1 LIRSVSWHAFAKGS
15 SNTLYY
21 SQDKSCDYVLRINAD
36 VEDAFGVDRYREQG
50 VLKLIAGQP
59 WAVNVLDNNID
70 AGFCLMQ
77 KYKELTDHYDEAR
90 LAQQMVTFLNK
101 LHQLSFMVPSKL
113 QKQLAFDYDQLLG
126 NYLHVFK
133 QTQVNKEAF
142 LLISALREGFKQLPK
157 IEQTLVHQ
165 DLHRKNVCLKSNGN
179 TEQSIVI
186 IDWEYGG
193 WASPW
198 LDISALQQCFSVNEQ
213 NLQKL
218 TVLAGLSTQQLVIGC
233 EIAKLINEALA
244 CLWYY
249 YRAIRVSFA
258 DNKTGI
264 NDNIEL
270 AELTSQI
277 QSLLEQFSVLFIRR
291 KEVLK

>member
-1 LIRSVSWHAFAKGS
+1 
-15 SNTLYY
+15 LYY

-50 VLKLIAGQP
+50 VLKLIADQP

-77 KYKELTDHYDEAR
+77 KYKALTGHYDEAR
-90 LAQQMVTFLNK
+90 LAQKMVSFLNK
-101 LHQLSFMVPSKL
+101 LHQLSLMVPSKL
-113 QKQLAFDYDQLLG
+113 QKQLAFDYDELLD
-126 NYLHVFK
+126 NYLYVFK

-165 DLHRKNVCLKSNGN
+165 DLHRKNVCLKSNAN
-179 TEQSIVI
+179 SEQSIVI

-213 NLQKL
+213 SLQKL
-218 TVLAGLSTQQLVIGC
+218 TVLAGLSTQQLAIGC

-264 NDNIEL
+264 NDNIGL

-277 QSLLEQFSVLFIRR
+277 QSLLEQFSVLFIHR